1 MQACICSAPTPSGYL
16 HLGNAVNFVLTWLLV
31 VCSLRLRL
39 VGHTDN
45 QGADEANRTLSEA
58 RARAVVAALGSQQ
71 GIDASRLE
79 AQGQGASQPVAPNGS
94 EDGRARNRRVEVIA
108 LAGYMRLL
116 SDAFVA
122 RWRGRILN
130 IHPSLLP
137 KYQGLHTHQRAIDAG
152 DDEQRAVLVVLDHL
166 PRVRRHQHRQQHG
179 QRGAHPRRAGSGA
192 APGGG
197 GGPVPPAARL
207 AGRWQVRQSLGLPE
221 DAYVLIDTPPGST
234 SYLKQAFRSADF
246 AFLIIL
252 ADAASYLTLPAMEG
266 WILDAIQTNPKLRF
280 TYLMNQADNSLSL
293 HRDLQDVLRLRL
305 GDRLSPVSIHRDEA
319 VSEAIAYQQV
329 VIDYDPHGQA
339 SHDLLR
345 IGSWLAK
352 QLAQ

>member
-1 MQACICSAPTPSGYL
+1 MKIIAIASMKGGVGKTTTTANLAVVLSSGRTASQVAVIDLDPQNTLRLHFDCATRDNEGICSHAVRQLPLRHVLHKTSSGVSCLPY
-16 HLGNAVNFVLTWLLV
+16 
-31 VCSLRLRL
+31 
-39 VGHTDN
+39 
-45 QGADEANRTLSEA
+45 GAATEMERQAFEDL
-58 RARAVVAALGSQQ
+58 
-71 GIDASRLE
+71 LE
-79 AQGQGASQPVAPNGS
+79 ADP
-94 EDGRARNRRVEVIA
+94 DW
-108 LAGYMRLL
+108 LMREI
-116 SDAFVA
+116 
-122 RWRGRILN
+122 R
-130 IHPSLLP
+130 
-137 KYQGLHTHQRAIDAG
+137 
-152 DDEQRAVLVVLDHL
+152 
-166 PRVRRHQHRQQHG
+166 
-179 QRGAHPRRAGSGA
+179 
-192 APGGG
+192 
-197 GGPVPPAARL
+197 
-207 AGRWQVRQSLGLPE
+207 SLGLPE